1 MLKKTITYT
10 DYDGVERTED
20 FFFNLTKAE
29 VAEMELSNY
38 GGMERLIQ
46 QISMT
51 QDRKRLVELFKDI
64 ILKSYGE
71 KSPDGRRFV
80 KSKELSEAFSQTEA
94 YSELFMQLAT
104 DAEAAS
110 KFINGVLP
118 QTTDATPEQVAKAQE
133 QAKAMMDATPV
144 ANLGSS
150 LDMK

>member
-20 FFFNLTKAE
+20 FFFNLSKAE
-29 VAEMELSNY
+29 IAEMELSNY

-46 QISMT
+46 QIAMT
-51 QDRKRLVELFKDI
+51 QDRKRLIDLFKEI

-71 KSPDGRRFV
+71 KSQDGRRFI

-104 DAEAAS
+104 
-110 KFINGVLP
+110 N
-118 QTTDATPEQVAKAQE
+118 TDAAAAFVNGIMPKSDAKPEEVAKAQE
-133 QAKAMMDATPV
+133 TAKAMMEATPV
-144 ANLGSS
+144 ANLNSA
-150 LDMK
+150 LEIK

>member
-20 FFFNLTKAE
+20 FFFNLSKAE
-29 VAEMELSNY
+29 IAEMELSNQ

-46 QISMT
+46 QITMT
-51 QDRKRLVELFKDI
+51 QDRKRLIELFKEM

-71 KSPDGRRFV
+71 KSMDGRRFI

-104 DAEAAS
+104 DSEMAS
-110 KFINGVLP
+110 TFINGIMP
-118 QTTDATPEQVAKAQE
+118 KTDATPEQTEEARGKANALME
-133 QAKAMMDATPV
+133 ATPV
-144 ANLGSS
+144 ANLSS
-150 LDMK
+150 GLDMK

>member
-20 FFFNLTKAE
+20 FFFNLSKAE
-29 VAEMELSNY
+29 VAEMEMSNH

-46 QISMT
+46 QITMT
-51 QDRKRLVELFKDI
+51 QDRKRLVELFKEI

-71 KSPDGRRFV
+71 KSMDGRRFI

-104 DAEAAS
+104 DTDLAS
-110 KFINGVLP
+110 DFINGVLP
-118 QTTDATPEQVAKAQE
+118 QTNNATKEQIEEAQA
-133 QAKAMMDATPV
+133 QAKAMMETTPV
-144 ANLGSS
+144 ANLNSG
-150 LDMK
+150 LEMK

>member
-20 FFFNLTKAE
+20 FFFNLSKAE
-29 VAEMELSNY
+29 IAEMELSNQ

-46 QISMT
+46 QITMT
-51 QDRKRLVELFKDI
+51 QDRKRLIELFKEM

-71 KSPDGRRFV
+71 KSMDGRRFI

-104 DAEAAS
+104 DSEMAS
-110 KFINGVLP
+110 TFINGIMP
-118 QTTDATPEQVAKAQE
+118 KTDATPEQTEEARDKANALME
-133 QAKAMMDATPV
+133 ATPV
-144 ANLGSS
+144 ANLSS
-150 LDMK
+150 GLDMK

>member
-20 FFFNLTKAE
+20 FFFNLSKAE
-29 VAEMELSNY
+29 VAEVELSNH

-46 QISMT
+46 QIAMT
-51 QDRKRLVELFKDI
+51 QDRKRLVELFKEI

-71 KSPDGRRFV
+71 KSMDGRRFI

-104 DAEAAS
+104 DTEMAS
-110 KFINGVLP
+110 KFINGIMP
-118 QTTDATPEQVAKAQE
+118 QTDATPEQKAAAE
-133 QAKAMMDATPV
+133 SQAKAMMEATPV
-144 ANLGSS
+144 SNLGAG
-150 LDMK
+150 LEMM

>member
-1 MLKKTITYT
+1 MLKKTITYI

-20 FFFNLTKAE
+20 FFFNLSKAE
-29 VAEMELSNY
+29 VAEMEMSNT

-46 QISMT
+46 QIAVT
-51 QDRKRLVELFKDI
+51 QDRKRLVELFKEI

-71 KSPDGRRFV
+71 KSADGRRFI

-104 DAEAAS
+104 DNEAAS

-118 QTTDATPEQVAKAQE
+118 QSGDVTPEQRAEAE
-133 QAKAMMDATPV
+133 AQAKALLDSTPV
-144 ANLGSS
+144 ANLNSG
-150 LDMK
+150 LEMK

>member
-20 FFFNLTKAE
+20 FFFNLNKAE
-29 VAEMELSNY
+29 IAEMELSNH

-46 QISMT
+46 QIAMT
-51 QDRKRLVELFKDI
+51 QDRKRLIELFKDI

-71 KSPDGRRFV
+71 KSLDGRRFI

-104 DAEAAS
+104 NSEMAS
-110 KFINGVLP
+110 KFINGIMP
-118 QTTDATPEQVAKAQE
+118 TTNAAPEEVAKAE
-133 QAKAMMDATPV
+133 EEAKALMEATPV
-144 ANLGSS
+144 ANLSS
-150 LDMK
+150 GLDLK

>member
-20 FFFNLTKAE
+20 FFFNLNKAE
-29 VAEMELSNY
+29 IAEMELSSH

-46 QISMT
+46 QIAMT
-51 QDRKRLVELFKDI
+51 QDRKRLIELFKEI

-71 KSPDGRRFV
+71 KSMDGRRFI

-104 DAEAAS
+104 DADMAS
-110 KFINGVLP
+110 TFINGIMP
-118 QTTDATPEQVAKAQE
+118 KTDASPEDVAKAQE
-133 QAKAMMDATPV
+133 SAKAMMDATPV
-144 ANLGSS
+144 ANLSS
-150 LDMK
+150 GLDLK